1 MRGRKLPF
9 LPLDDILADVEI
21 YPREGTE
28 TRIARCASPAGFY
41 VEIYPREGTETQL
54 HLFDLERGNVEIY
67 PREGTETGRS
77 VREFRAQRVEIYPR
91 EGTET

>member
-1 MRGRKLPF
+1 MRGRKRRNKHNYLP
-9 LPLDDILADVEI
+9 PLQ
-21 YPREGTE
+21 
-28 TRIARCASPAGFY
+28 